1 MLLQCQLVDST
12 YNVAFEYVN
21 GNQTVAIKVPRTMP
35 EEPDTAISKITGPT
49 NASCVGFSA
58 GYLRPHGQPDN
69 QPDWPERC
77 DFDQGLAR
85 QLAYKSILDAF
96 FAIISGPVGLD
107 QSTAANVLST
117 TLLRTRELNFLT
129 NYARAMDPYSGAK
142 GFEYNNALSGLSTA
156 GRADLA
162 GLIVPE
168 PEDQRPAL
176 ADELEIMFQNLT
188 VSLMSSTA
196 FQ

>member
-35 EEPDTAISKITGPT
+35 EEPVTAISKITGPT

-85 QLAYKSILDAF
+85 QLAYKSMLDAF
-96 FAIISGPVGLD
+96 FNLIGGIVALD
-107 QSTAANVLST
+107 QSSAGTILAT
-117 TLLRTRELNFLT
+117 TLLRSRELHFLT
-129 NYARAMDPYSGAK
+129 NYARTMERSSPDWQ
-142 GFEYNNALSGLSTA
+142 NAHSGLFKA
-156 GRADLA
+156 GRTDLA
-162 GLIVPE
+162 GLIIPE
-168 PEDQRPAL
+168 PMEKRPAL
-176 ADELEIMFQNLT
+176 ARELEVMFQNLT
-188 VSLMSSTA
+188 VSLMSSTT